1 MSAHRIATW
10 QEAVTLLF
18 QDKIDVLE
26 EYEATISSPS
36 LTINIPAVARLKKE
50 VSLFKKGVK
59 FSRINVLVRDN
70 FTCCYCARK
79 KTIRELNYDHVTP
92 RVQGGKTNFENI
104 VTSCYP
110 CNKRKG
116 GRTPRE
122 AGMKMHFKP
131 YKPKVLPMARPLVSV
146 SSIPDE
152 WTPYLT
158 SQQLTSAAG

>member
-18 QDKIDVLE
+18 QEKIDVLE

-36 LTINIPAVARLKKE
+36 VTIQVPAVARLKKE

-59 FSRINVLVRDN
+59 FSRINVMVRDG
-70 FTCCYCARK
+70 FRCCYCNEK
-79 KTIRELNYDHVTP
+79 KMIRELNYDHVVP
-92 RVQGGKTNFENI
+92 RVQGGKTNFDN
-104 VTSCYP
+104 VVASCYP
-110 CNKRKG
+110 CNKKKG
-116 GRTPRE
+116 GRTPKQ

-146 SSIPDE
+146 PSVPNE
-152 WTPYLT
+152 WLPYLT
-158 SQQLTSAAG
+158 SQALESAAG